1 MPKILIIEPTLVD
14 FQDDRG
20 GQHADVADLPDVPKA
35 IAAKLVEAGRA
46 LYTDRKDDPTKT
58 GQFTASADMVKAAKA
73 MAKARAELAGA
84 EPQQPAGE
92 GGAQ

>member
-14 FQDDRG
+14 YQDDRG

-35 IAAKLVEAGRA
+35 VAAKLVEAGRA
-46 LYTDRKDDPTKT
+46 IYTDRKDDPTKT
-58 GQFTASADMVKAAKA
+58 GQFTASADMVKAARA

-84 EPQQPAGE
+84 DPQQPAGE

>member
-73 MAKARAELAGA
+73 MTKARAELAGA

>member
-58 GQFTASADMVKAAKA
+58 GQFTASADMVKAARA
-73 MAKARAELAGA
+73 MAKARAELAGT

-92 GGAQ
+92 GEAQ

>member
-58 GQFTASADMVKAAKA
+58 GQFTASADMVKAARA

-92 GGAQ
+92 GEAQ

>member
-58 GQFTASADMVKAAKA
+58 GQFTASSDMVKAAKA
-73 MAKARAELAGA
+73 MALARAELDGA
-84 EPQQPAGE
+84 AQQPAGE
-92 GGAQ
+92 GEAQ

>member
-58 GQFTASADMVKAAKA
+58 GQFTASADMVKAARA
-73 MAKARAELAGA
+73 MAKARSELAGT

-92 GGAQ
+92 GEAQ

>member
-14 FQDDRG
+14 YQDDRG

-35 IAAKLVEAGRA
+35 VAAKLVEAGRA

-58 GQFTASADMVKAAKA
+58 GQFTASADMVKAARA
-73 MAKARAELAGA
+73 MAKALAELAGA

>member
-14 FQDDRG
+14 YQDDRG
-20 GQHADVADLPDVPKA
+20 GQHADVADLPEVPKA
-35 IAAKLVEAGRA
+35 IAAKLVEVGRA

-58 GQFTASADMVKAAKA
+58 GQFTASADMVKAARA

>member
-84 EPQQPAGE
+84 EPQQPTGE
-92 GGAQ
+92 GEAQ

>member
-46 LYTDRKDDPTKT
+46 LYTDRKDDYTKT
-58 GQFTASADMVKAAKA
+58 GQFTASADMVKAARA

-92 GGAQ
+92 GEAL

>member
-14 FQDDRG
+14 YQDDRG

-35 IAAKLVEAGRA
+35 VAAKLVEAGRA

-73 MAKARAELAGA
+73 MAKARAELAGT